1 MLTSLDIRERFR
13 KYFVSKGHLAAE
25 SSPVI
30 PQDDPTLLFTNAGMN
45 QFKNVFIGIQQPPA
59 PCATSCQKCI
69 RAGGKHNDL
78 DNVGKTPR
86 HHTFFEM
93 LGNFSFGAYFKKE
106 AIAYAWEFLTKEMGL
121 PKEYLWVTIYLDD
134 DESFE
139 IWKEHVSPDRIVR
152 LGKKDNF
159 WEMGDTGP
167 CGPCSEIHIDLPAYF
182 GFAEPAPFDDK
193 RCMELWNLVF
203 TQFNRQPDGSLE
215 KLPRPCVDTGA
226 GLERLTSVVQKKYS
240 NYETDVFMPLLDAIA
255 KLSGKAYVPFPPP
268 GKVLEGAEK
277 EAFDGSMAHRVVA
290 DHIRAL
296 VFSIADGAMPSNEGR
311 GYVLRRIL
319 RRAARYGR
327 TIGITKPFLASL
339 VPVVVES
346 MGGVYPLIRERE
358 KFIEE
363 VINGEEVRFCETLS
377 KGEELFYEIAASS
390 KDGKIAGADAFRLY
404 DTYGF
409 PLDITLDMAAEKG
422 LTVDQ
427 EGFEAELKKQRE
439 RAKAARNVSGK
450 VLTTD
455 YEELYAALGDTVFT
469 GYSENTGKSV
479 VTALMKKG
487 EGKVEELASGDVGQ
501 IFVKETPFYAESG
514 GQIGDVG
521 TITGSSFAATVTGT
535 IHPAR
540 KLTAHNVE
548 VTTGTV
554 KVGDEVEL
562 AIDLEK
568 REATRRHH
576 TAAHLFHAALREVVG
591 SHATQAGSYVSPERM
606 RFDFHSPR
614 ALTEEEL
621 SKIEARV
628 NEVIWQDIPVD
639 TKVTNV
645 DEAKAM
651 GATML
656 FSEKYGSEVRM
667 LRIGDFSLELCGGT
681 HAKSTG
687 QLGGFYIVE
696 ESALAAGIR
705 RVEAHVAAAGYKDV
719 TVQRAQL
726 KEAANYLHARP
737 DEVMARLEKQSDE
750 IKELQKKLKA
760 LQGGQV
766 KELAKELAAKAETV
780 GDLKVVA
787 ADCGE
792 LDGEGQKAL
801 CDALKANLQNS
812 YAVAIAV
819 RANDRCAFTVLIS
832 EEGVKA
838 GLHAGN
844 IVKAMAA
851 ITGGGG
857 GGKPNQAQAGGKDAA
872 KIPLALE
879 KAKEMFANKN

>member
-1 MLTSLDIRERFR
+1 MLTSLEIRERFR
-13 KYFVSKGHLAAE
+13 KYFVDRGHLAAE

-45 QFKNVFIGIQQPPA
+45 QFKNVFIGIQDPPA

-139 IWKEHVSPDRIVR
+139 IWKEHVPAEKIVR

-182 GFAEPAPFDDK
+182 GLAEPAPFDDK

-255 KLSGKAYVPFPPP
+255 KLSGKPYVPFPAP
-268 GKVLEGAEK
+268 GKTLTEAEK
-277 EAFDGSMAHRVVA
+277 AAFDGSMAHRVVA

-327 TIGITKPFLASL
+327 TIGIMKPFLASL
-339 VPVVVES
+339 VPVVVET
-346 MGGVYPLIRERE
+346 MGKVYPLIKERE
-358 KFIEE
+358 KFIME

-377 KGEELFYEIAASS
+377 KGEELFYEIAAAS

-439 RAKAARNVSGK
+439 RAKAARNVAGK

-455 YEELYAALGDTVFT
+455 YEELYAALGDTKFV
-469 GYSENTGKSV
+469 GYTENSCESV

-487 EGKVEELASGDVGQ
+487 SGKVESLSAGDVGQ

-514 GQIGDVG
+514 GQVGDVG
-521 TITGSSFAATVTGT
+521 AISAGDFACEVTNTIN
-535 IHPAR
+535 PAR
-540 KLTAHNVE
+540 KMTAHNV
-548 VTTGTV
+548 VVKSGTV
-554 KVGDEVEL
+554 KVGDTVTL
-562 AIDLEK
+562 AIDVEK

-576 TAAHLFHAALREVVG
+576 SAAHLFHAALREVVG

-614 ALTEEEL
+614 ALTPEEL
-621 SKIEARV
+621 SLIEARV
-628 NEVIWQDIPVD
+628 NEKIREDIPVE
-639 TKVTNV
+639 TIVTNV
-645 DEAKAM
+645 DEAKKM

-667 LRIGDFSLELCGGT
+667 LRMGDFSCELCGGT
-681 HAKSTG
+681 HAASTG
-687 QLGGFYIVE
+687 KLGCFFIAE

-705 RVEAHVAAAGYKDV
+705 RVEAYCGAAGYEYAIKW
-719 TVQRAQL
+719 RSL
-726 KEAANYLHARP
+726 MKETANYLHARP
-737 DEVMARLEKQSDE
+737 DEVMERLEKQSEDT
-750 IKELQKKLKA
+750 KELQKKLKA
-760 LQGGQV
+760 IQGGQV
-766 KELAKELAAKAETV
+766 KELAKELSAKAETI
-780 GDLKVVA
+780 GCLKVVV

-792 LDGEGQKAL
+792 LDGEGQKTL
-801 CDALKANLQNS
+801 CDELKTKLVSS

-819 RANDRCAFTVLIS
+819 RNAERCAFTVLVS

-857 GGKPNQAQAGGKDAA
+857 GGKPNQAQAGGKDAS
-872 KIPLALE
+872 KIPEALS
-879 KAKEMFANKN
+879 KAKEMFENK